1 MPARNGSIPEAPDG
15 GHSSQAGTVLLDAAA
30 GVDVDDDVPVL
41 VVDVVVAGVDVDD
54 DVPALVGAVN
64 VVVGVEVEGVVAV
77 IAGKPAA
84 PPVVTLEPA
93 TPAVEAVVPAICAA
107 AGPASTIRNGSAM
120 RNSRVMAPSLSVPHE
135 LL

>member
-1 MPARNGSIPEAPDG
+1 MPATNGSIPEAPGG
-15 GHSSQAGTVLLDAAA
+15 GHSTKAGTVLDAAA
-30 GVDVDDDVPVL
+30 GIEVDDDVPVL
-41 VVDVVVAGVDVDD
+41 VVDD

-64 VVVGVEVEGVVAV
+64 VVIAAVEVEGVVAV
-77 IAGKPAA
+77 IAGKLAA

-107 AGPASTIRNGSAM
+107 AGPASAIRNVSAM
-120 RNSRVMAPSLSVPHE
+120 RNSWVTALSHSIPHE